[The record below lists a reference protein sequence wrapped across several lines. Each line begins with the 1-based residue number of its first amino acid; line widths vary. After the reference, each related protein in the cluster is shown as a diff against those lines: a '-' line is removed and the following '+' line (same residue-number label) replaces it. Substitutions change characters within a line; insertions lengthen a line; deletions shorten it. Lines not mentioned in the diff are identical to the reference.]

1 MWTFRRKWTGVWT
14 VLVFLALVQSMA
26 HGEDESLH
34 DPQVEEEVAAEWQVS
49 IDSTVNGKYVW
60 RGINVVDGAVFQP
73 SVTVG
78 RGGFSANAWGN
89 MDITNDNGQDGDFTE
104 IDLTLDYSWAW
115 EVANFSAGAIYYTFP
130 HGSAGASTT
139 ELYAS
144 AGLDCVLSPTVTVY
158 EDVDEASGTYGTFS
172 IGHGIDL
179 GSPADGVSVGLDM
192 SASAAYSSSDFNAFY
207 YGPDE
212 SGFADALF
220 SVGLPVAWDSGLSV
234 TPAVNYSSMMDG
246 DLEDALQD
254 DSNFWAGVTVGYSF

>member
-1 MWTFRRKWTGVWT
+1 MWTAGRKCTGLLT
-14 VLVFLALVQSMA
+14 VFVLMALLGSVAQ
-26 HGEDESLH
+26 GEDAAQP
-34 DPQVEEEVAAEWQVS
+34 PQAEDEIAAEWTAS
-49 IDSTVNGKYVW
+49 IESTLNGKYVW

-73 SVTVG
+73 SLTLG

-89 MDITNDNGQDGDFTE
+89 MDITNDNGQDGNFTE

-115 EVANFSAGAIYYTFP
+115 KAVNFSAGAIYYTFP

-139 ELYAS
+139 ELYGS
-144 AGLDCVLSPTVTVY
+144 AGLNCLLSPTVTVY

-172 IGHGIDL
+172 VGHGINL
-179 GSPADGVSVGLDM
+179 GSPAEGVSVGLEL

-212 SGFADALF
+212 SGFADGLV
-220 SVGLPVAWDSGLSV
+220 SVGLPIGFDNGLSV
-234 TPAVNYSSMMDG
+234 TPALNYSSMLDS
-246 DLEDALQD
+246 DLEDALED